1 MTVDVERTSTHTFA
15 TGVRLSTY
23 DVKVSGGGKSQTASV
38 QRLVMPKGSKPQL
51 LHTQLGRTGT
61 LPTQV
66 KGQANR
72 AAAAVNG
79 DFFYQYETGQGR
91 IVLPR
96 GVSVTRR
103 HVVRADDEDMR
114 VVGVDTAGRPYSGM
128 LHVGGQVTRESDPS
142 RVAVP
147 ITGVNWHWLGSS
159 GAVVYTNDW
168 ADGDAA
174 PRPLAAV
181 EWVVSDGRIV
191 QVRTGNERGQDVK
204 PGTRVIGFGS
214 DHTATAKRADR
225 GDAVSVDIRQVTSS
239 GVTLREGVGRGAT
252 LVRDHEVA
260 IACDAPSTE
269 RRPRTTVGWLG
280 TGRWATLTV
289 LGSGYDNHGYRVGGL
304 GLPQTANVAQ
314 VLGFT
319 GNDELDGGG
328 SVASYVRRTSRW
340 AGSRWDRVDDLD
352 SRWVRSI
359 PNGLAFSPR

>member
-1 MTVDVERTSTHTFA
+1 MTVDIERTSTRTFA
-15 TGVRLSTY
+15 TGLQLSSY
-23 DVKVSGGGKSQTASV
+23 DVKVSSGGKSQTASV
-38 QRLVMPKGSKPQL
+38 QKLVMPKGSRPQL
-51 LHTQLGRTGT
+51 LHTPLGRTGT

-66 KGQANR
+66 KGQADR

-128 LHVGGQVTRESDPS
+128 LHVEGQVTRGSD
-142 RVAVP
+142 AVP

-159 GAVVYTNDW
+159 GVVVYTNDW
-168 ADGDAA
+168 ADGENA

-181 EWVVSDGRIV
+181 EWVVSDGRV
-191 QVRTGNERGQDVK
+191 VHVRTGNERGQDVDA
-204 PGTRVIGFGS
+204 GTRVIAFGS
-214 DHTATAKRADR
+214 NLADTARRAAR
-225 GDAVSVDIRQVTSS
+225 GDAVTVNIRQVTSS
-239 GVTLREGVGRGAT
+239 GVTLREGVGRGVT
-252 LVRDHEVA
+252 LVKDHEVA

-280 TGRWATLTV
+280 AGRWATLTV

-314 VLGFT
+314 ALGFT

-328 SVASYVRRTSRW
+328 SVASYVRK
-340 AGSRWDRVDDLD
+340 GSRWDRVDDLD

-359 PNGLAFSPR
+359 PNGLAFTSR